1 MTGPDK
7 LLTISVAAYNA
18 EPYLE
23 RCISSVVSC
32 PDAARLCEIIIVND
46 GSHDSTS
53 DIAHRFQSRYPQ
65 AVRVIDKEN
74 GGYAPPLMPV

>member
-23 RCISSVVSC
+23 RCISSSF
-32 PDAARLCEIIIVND
+32 P
-46 GSHDSTS
+46 
-53 DIAHRFQSRYPQ
+53 
-65 AVRVIDKEN
+65 VRMQHVCVKS
-74 GGYAPPLMPV
+74 LS

>member
-32 PDAARLCEIIIVND
+32 PDAARLCEIIIEMMAPTIRLRILPTVFKA
-46 GSHDSTS
+46 G
-53 DIAHRFQSRYPQ
+53 IPKQ
-65 AVRVIDKEN
+65 
-74 GGYAPPLMPV
+74 YA